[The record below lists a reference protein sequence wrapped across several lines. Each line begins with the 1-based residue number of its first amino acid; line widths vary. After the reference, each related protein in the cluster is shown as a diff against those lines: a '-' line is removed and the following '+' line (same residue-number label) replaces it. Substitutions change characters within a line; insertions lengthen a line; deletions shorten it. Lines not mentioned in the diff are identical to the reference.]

1 MKNKYLIVTLI
12 VLAAAALI
20 ISCSLNNAKRI
31 EEAKKSAALVI
42 IELNEARVSYDEEW
56 PQFRNDAVSK
66 IEINEETIAEFKSGI
81 YSTGKKFKINY
92 KKDIARLEQKNIEL
106 KKIVAGFKYEGKEKW
121 DEFKR
126 DFDYDMD
133 SMGKAINRLYAKK
146 D

>member
-1 MKNKYLIVTLI
+1 MKSKYLIFTLI
-12 VLAAAALI
+12 VLIAAALI

-56 PQFRNDAVSK
+56 PQFQTDAISK
-66 IEINEETIAEFKSGI
+66 IEANEEIIAEFKSGMN
-81 YSTGKKFKINY
+81 STGKKFKINY
-92 KKDIARLEQKNIEL
+92 KKDIARLEEKNIEL
-106 KKIVAGFKYEGKEKW
+106 KKIVGSFKYEGKEKW
-121 DEFKR
+121 DEFKQ

-133 SMGKAINRLYAKK
+133 SMGKAIKRLYAKK